1 MDTPEMT
8 VQEAATLI
16 LEKIGHPLSSK
27 ELAKMVLKQRL
38 VKSNAADPERSL
50 ASTIDQN
57 INEEREPK
65 LVRFQGT
72 NNEILVGL
80 PEWKDKVIGQTPW
93 WEEIKITV
101 PLELYRKLQ
110 LAQQAGLKSSFE
122 ETVIFL
128 LESGLKQEKT
138 SIKEGL
144 MKQIENLQD

>member
-8 VQEAATLI
+8 VQTAAALI
-16 LEKIGHPLSSK
+16 LKKTGHPLSLK
-27 ELAKMVLKQRL
+27 ELAKTVLKQRL

-50 ASTIDQN
+50 AGTIDQN

-93 WEEIKITV
+93 WEDIKITV

-110 LAQQAGLKSSFE
+110 LAQQAGMKPSFE

-128 LESGLKQEKT
+128 LESGLKQEKAN
-138 SIKEGL
+138 IKEGL
-144 MKQIENLQD
+144 LKQIEDLQD

>member
-8 VQEAATLI
+8 VQEAATII
-16 LEKIGHPLSSK
+16 LKKIGHPLSLK

-57 INEEREPK
+57 ISEEREPK

-93 WEEIKITV
+93 WEEIRITV

-110 LAQQAGLKSSFE
+110 LAQQAGLQPGFE

-128 LESGLKQEKT
+128 LESGLRQEKS

>member
-16 LEKIGHPLSSK
+16 LKKIGHPLSSK

-57 INEEREPK
+57 ISEEREPK

-93 WEEIKITV
+93 WEEIRITV
-101 PLELYRKLQ
+101 PLELYQKLQ
-110 LAQQAGLKSSFE
+110 LAQQAGLKPSFE
-122 ETVIFL
+122 ETVMFL
-128 LESGLKQEKT
+128 LESGLKQEKS